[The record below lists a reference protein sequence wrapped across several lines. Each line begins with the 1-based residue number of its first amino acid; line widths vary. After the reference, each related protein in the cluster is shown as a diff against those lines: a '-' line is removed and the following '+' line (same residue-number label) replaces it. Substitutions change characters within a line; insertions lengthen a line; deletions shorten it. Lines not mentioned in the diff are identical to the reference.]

1 MSLEIQ
7 TDPVPLQAG
16 ESGVILVRGSRV
28 MLDTI
33 VEAFRD
39 GASAEEIA
47 QQYPSLQLADVYA
60 VLGYYLRHSAAV
72 DAYLAERR
80 AQTESLRREHQDR
93 WNDAGAR
100 ARLLARRNRSA

>member
-7 TDPVPLQAG
+7 ADPVPLQVG
-16 ESGVILVRGSRV
+16 ESGVILVRGTRV
-28 MLDTI
+28 TLDTI

-39 GASAEEIA
+39 GASAEEIT

-72 DAYLAERR
+72 DAYLFERR
-80 AQTESLRREHQDR
+80 AQAESLRFEHQDR
-93 WNDAGAR
+93 WKDAGVR
-100 ARLLARRNRSA
+100 ARLLARRNRPA